1 MEIFLYIKERKCLK
15 IIVIVRLY
23 IKDEKTKEN
32 HNQE

>member
-23 IKDEKTKEN
+23 IEDEKAKEN
-32 HNQE
+32 RNPE